1 LNVKGLFRSPP
12 LDFCCS
18 STTDLERTGR
28 FRIISALER
37 EGSVPRMRFT
47 IELGPPTMGSDE
59 EATTRVV
66 KRESVVTV
74 QRSVSLAGWKTKG
87 VC

>member
-1 LNVKGLFRSPP
+1 M
-12 LDFCCS
+12 
-18 STTDLERTGR
+18 
-28 FRIISALER
+28 IISALER

-47 IELGPPTMGSDE
+47 IELGSPAMGSDE

-74 QRSVSLAGWKTKG
+74 QRSVSLAGGKTKD